1 MSANHSSISAHK
13 FGGTSMADAAR
24 IAHAAQLLLAETG
37 FDTQV
42 IVVSALKGTTDALIH
57 CAQLAS
63 VQDAQWQS
71 LLEALLTRHRNA
83 ADHLL
88 THNRQHAENFFSD
101 EGDRLREVLHAL
113 SLLKSLPETAFEWI
127 QGLGEV
133 WSAYLLHAHFLSL
146 NVSADYLDAR
156 NVLIVRD
163 DAHLGMDI
171 DWPASEE
178 ALSTWRSQS
187 IANRIIVTG
196 FIARDKD
203 GKARVLGRNGSDWS
217 GAIFAKLFAAKEL
230 TIWTDVDGVLS
241 ADPRLVPEAQWVPSL
256 SFEEACELAYFG
268 AQVLHPRSLQPVMAA
283 NIPLRIRNS
292 FKPEHPGSII
302 SKIPSTHPP
311 VKGVSAITD
320 LALVTIEG
328 TGLMGVPGTA
338 ERVFAALHK
347 ADVSVVMISQA
358 SSEHSICCTVRLH
371 DRAAAVKTLRDTF
384 SRELQLGQIA
394 DIHAKEEVAVL
405 AIVGDGMVGT
415 HGIASRLFDSLA
427 RASVNV
433 RAIAQGSSERNI
445 SVAVAASDIARA
457 LRAVHAGFYL
467 SALTISVGLIG
478 PGNVGR
484 VLLQQFMATRK
495 RLLEQSN
502 IELRLCAIANSSRM
516 LLSDSGLNLELEN
529 ALEQLPEAQPVQL
542 DRIGEH
548 LRSLHVPHLMM
559 IDCSSHTE
567 VASRYANWLQQGI
580 HVITPNKQAGS
591 GDFARYQA
599 IRDACQ
605 HSGARFRYEAT
616 VGAGL
621 PVIQTARDLLDTG
634 DEVQA
639 VDGVFSGTLS
649 WLLGCYDG
657 SVPFSQLVMQAREMG
672 YTEPDP
678 RDDLS
683 GVDVARKLV
692 ILAREMGHALSLEHV
707 QIESLVPH
715 FLQSVSR
722 DEFFSRIMEM
732 DAQMLE
738 KFQKAQKENKVLRH
752 VASLK
757 LNGEAKV
764 SVMALDRS
772 HAIASLKPTD
782 NIVQFTTRRYQKNPL
797 VVQGPGAGPE
807 VTAAGVYA
815 DVLRVAAHLGAKL

>member
-1 MSANHSSISAHK
+1 MSAPASSVIAHK
-13 FGGTSMADAAR
+13 FGGTSMADASR
-24 IAHAAQLLLAETG
+24 IAHAAQLLLAENA

-42 IVVSALKGTTDALIH
+42 TVVSALKGTTDGLIR
-57 CAQLAS
+57 CAQMAS
-63 VQDAQWQS
+63 LQNNEWQ
-71 LLEALLTRHRNA
+71 ALLDQMLKRHSDA
-83 ADHLL
+83 ADILL
-88 THNRQHAENFFSD
+88 TGNRAQAEQFFKD
-101 EGDRLREVLHAL
+101 ESERLREVLHAL

-133 WSAYLLHAHFLSL
+133 WSAYLLHAHLVSL
-146 NVSADYLDAR
+146 GVAADYLDAR
-156 NVLIVRD
+156 KILVVHD
-163 DAHLGMDI
+163 DNNLGIDI
-171 DWPASEE
+171 DWEASAH
-178 ALSTWRSQS
+178 ALQEWRKHAK
-187 IANRIIVTG
+187 ANRIIVTG
-196 FIARDKD
+196 FIASDKD

-217 GAIFAKLFAAKEL
+217 GAIFAKLFSAKEL

-241 ADPRLVPEAQWVPSL
+241 ADPRLVPEAEWVPSL

-268 AQVLHPRSLQPVMAA
+268 AQVLHPRSLQPVMSA

-292 FKPEHPGSII
+292 FKPEHPGSVI
-302 SKIPSTHPP
+302 SKVPSTQPP

-358 SSEHSICCTVRLH
+358 SSEHSICCTVRLN

-384 SRELQLGQIA
+384 ARELQLGQIV
-394 DIHAKEEVAVL
+394 DIDAKEEVAVL

-445 SVAVAASDIARA
+445 SVAVAAGDIARA

-467 SALTISVGLIG
+467 SALTISVGLVG

-484 VLLQQFMATRK
+484 VLLQQFEATRK
-495 RLLEQSN
+495 RLLKQSN

-516 LLSDSGLNLELEN
+516 LLSDTGLNLEN
-529 ALEQLPEAQPVQL
+529 VLEQLSDGEPVHL
-542 DRIGEH
+542 DRIGTH
-548 LRSLHVPHLMM
+548 LRSLHGPHCMM
-559 IDCSSHTE
+559 IDCSSNTE
-567 VASRYANWLQQGI
+567 VASRYAGWLQDGI

-591 GDFARYQA
+591 GDFARYQS
-599 IRDACQ
+599 IREACRQ
-605 HSGARFRYEAT
+605 TGARFRYEAT

-649 WLLGCYDG
+649 WLFGRYDG
-657 SVPFSQLVMQAREMG
+657 SVTFSDLVMQAREMG

-692 ILAREMGHALSLEHV
+692 ILAREMGHALSLEQV
-707 QIESLVPH
+707 EIESLVPE
-715 FLQSVSR
+715 FLQDLSR
-722 DEFFSRIMEM
+722 DEFFSRIREM
-732 DAQMLE
+732 DANMLE
-738 KFQKAQKENKVLRH
+738 RFNAAEKENKVLRH
-752 VASLK
+752 VASLNA
-757 LNGEAKV
+757 NGEAKV

-782 NIVQFTTRRYQKNPL
+782 NIVQFTTRRYQNNPL
-797 VVQGPGAGPE
+797 IVQGPGAGPE

>member
-1 MSANHSSISAHK
+1 MSAKHSSISAHK

-24 IAHAAQLLLAETG
+24 IAHAAQLLLDETG

-42 IVVSALKGTTDALIH
+42 IVVSALKGTTDALIR

-63 VQDAQWQS
+63 AQDAQWQS
-71 LLEALLTRHRNA
+71 VLEGLLMRHREA
-83 ADHLL
+83 ANHLL
-88 THNRQHAENFFSD
+88 THHRQQAENFFSD
-101 EGDRLREVLHAL
+101 QGDRLREVLHAL
-113 SLLKSLPETAFEWI
+113 SLLKSLPQTAFEWI

-146 NVSADYLDAR
+146 NISADYLDAR
-156 NVLIVRD
+156 NVLVVRD

-171 DWPASEE
+171 DWPASEQ
-178 ALSTWRSQS
+178 ALSTWRAQFTAS
-187 IANRIIVTG
+187 RIIATG
-196 FIARDKD
+196 FIAGDKD

-217 GAIFAKLFAAKEL
+217 GAIFAKLFAANAL

-268 AQVLHPRSLQPVMAA
+268 AQVLHPRSLQPVMSA

-292 FKPEHPGSII
+292 FKPEHPGSVI
-302 SKIPSTHPP
+302 SKTPSTQPP

-358 SSEHSICCTVRLH
+358 SSEHSICCTVRLN
-371 DRAAAVKTLRDTF
+371 DRAAAVKTLRETF
-384 SRELQLGQIA
+384 ARELQLGQIA
-394 DIHAKEEVAVL
+394 DIDAKEEVAVL

-484 VLLQQFMATRK
+484 VLLQQFAATRK

-516 LLSDSGLNLELEN
+516 LLSDSGLNLES

-559 IDCSSHTE
+559 IDCSSHTD
-567 VASRYANWLQQGI
+567 VASRYESWLQQGI

-591 GDFARYQA
+591 GDFSRYRT

-657 SVPFSQLVMQAREMG
+657 SMPFSQLVMQAREMG

-707 QIESLVPH
+707 EIESLVPD
-715 FLQSVSR
+715 FLQNVSR
-722 DEFFSRIMEM
+722 EEFFLRIHEM

-738 KFQKAQKENKVLRH
+738 KFQMAEKENKVLRH

-757 LNGEAKV
+757 LNGDAKV

>member
-1 MSANHSSISAHK
+1 MSAAVSTVLAHK
-13 FGGTSMADAAR
+13 FGGTSMADATR
-24 IAHAAQLLLAETG
+24 IAHAAQLLLTETG
-37 FDTQV
+37 FTTQV
-42 IVVSALKGTTDALIH
+42 TVVSALKGTTDNLIR
-57 CAQLAS
+57 CAQLAA
-63 VQDAQWQS
+63 VQDDAWQALLDQMLKRHLEAADS
-71 LLEALLTRHRNA
+71 LLTSNRAAAGDFFNA
-83 ADHLL
+83 
-88 THNRQHAENFFSD
+88 ES
-101 EGDRLREVLHAL
+101 ERLREVLHAL

-133 WSAYLLHAHFLSL
+133 WSAYLLHAHLVSL
-146 NVSADYLDAR
+146 GVQADYLDAR
-156 NVLIVRD
+156 KVLVIHD
-163 DAHLGMDI
+163 DNNLGIDI
-171 DWPASEE
+171 DWPSSAENLR
-178 ALSTWRSQS
+178 AWRAQHQ
-187 IANRIIVTG
+187 ADRIIVTG
-196 FIARDKD
+196 FIASDKD

-217 GAIFAKLFAAKEL
+217 GAIFAKLFSAKEL

-241 ADPRLVPEAQWVPSL
+241 ADPRLVPEAEWVPSL

-292 FKPEHPGSII
+292 FKPEHPGSVI
-302 SKIPSTHPP
+302 SKMPSTLPP

-358 SSEHSICCTVRLH
+358 SSEHSICCTVRLN

-384 SRELQLGQIA
+384 ARELLLGQIA
-394 DIHAKEEVAVL
+394 DIDAKEEVAVL

-484 VLLQQFMATRK
+484 VLLQQFEATRK
-495 RLLEQSN
+495 RLLKESN
-502 IELRLCAIANSSRM
+502 ISLRLCAIANSSRM
-516 LLSDSGLNLELEN
+516 LLSDSGLDLNN
-529 ALEQLPEAQPVQL
+529 VSEQLAAAEPVSL
-542 DRIGEH
+542 DAIGEH
-548 LRSLHVPHLMM
+548 LRSLHGPHCMM
-559 IDCSSHTE
+559 IDCSSNTE
-567 VASRYANWLQQGI
+567 VASRYASWLQQGI

-599 IRDACQ
+599 IREACQ

-621 PVIQTARDLLDTG
+621 PIIQTTRDLLDTG

-649 WLLGCYDG
+649 WLFGSYDG
-657 SVPFSQLVMQAREMG
+657 SQAFSQLVMQARELG

-692 ILAREMGHALSLEHV
+692 ILAREMGHALSLEQV
-707 QIESLVPH
+707 EIESLVPS
-715 FLQSVSR
+715 FLQDLSR
-722 DEFFSRIMEM
+722 DEFFTRINEM
-732 DAQMLE
+732 DADMLQR
-738 KFQKAQKENKVLRH
+738 FKAAEKENKVLRH
-752 VASLK
+752 VASLNS
-757 LNGEAKV
+757 NGVAKV
-764 SVMALDRS
+764 SVMALDKS

>member
-1 MSANHSSISAHK
+1 MSAAVSTVLAHK
-13 FGGTSMADAAR
+13 FGGTSMADATR
-24 IAHAAQLLLAETG
+24 IAHAAQLLLTETG
-37 FDTQV
+37 FTTQV
-42 IVVSALKGTTDALIH
+42 TVVSALKGTTDNLIR
-57 CAQLAS
+57 CAQLAA
-63 VQDAQWQS
+63 VQDDAWQALLDQMLKRHLEAADS
-71 LLEALLTRHRNA
+71 LLTSNRAAAGDFFNA
-83 ADHLL
+83 
-88 THNRQHAENFFSD
+88 ES
-101 EGDRLREVLHAL
+101 ERLREVLHAL

-133 WSAYLLHAHFLSL
+133 WSAYLLHAHLVSL
-146 NVSADYLDAR
+146 GVQADYLDAR
-156 NVLIVRD
+156 KVLVIHD
-163 DAHLGMDI
+163 DNNLGIDI
-171 DWPASEE
+171 DWPSSAENLR
-178 ALSTWRSQS
+178 AWRAQHQ
-187 IANRIIVTG
+187 ADRIIVTG
-196 FIARDKD
+196 FIASDKD

-217 GAIFAKLFAAKEL
+217 GAIFAKLFSAKEL

-241 ADPRLVPEAQWVPSL
+241 ADPRLVPEAEWVPSL

-292 FKPEHPGSII
+292 FKPEHPGSVI
-302 SKIPSTHPP
+302 SKIPSTLPP

-358 SSEHSICCTVRLH
+358 SSEHSICCTVRLN

-384 SRELQLGQIA
+384 ARELLLGQIA
-394 DIHAKEEVAVL
+394 DIDAKEEVAVL

-484 VLLQQFMATRK
+484 VLLQQFEATRK
-495 RLLEQSN
+495 RLLKESN
-502 IELRLCAIANSSRM
+502 ISLRLCAIANSSRM
-516 LLSDSGLNLELEN
+516 LLSDSGLDLNN
-529 ALEQLPEAQPVQL
+529 VSEQLAAAEPVSL
-542 DRIGEH
+542 DAIGEH
-548 LRSLHVPHLMM
+548 LRSLHGPHCMM
-559 IDCSSHTE
+559 IDCSSNTE
-567 VASRYANWLQQGI
+567 VASRYASWLQQGI

-599 IRDACQ
+599 IREACQ

-621 PVIQTARDLLDTG
+621 PIIQTTRDLLDTG

-649 WLLGCYDG
+649 WLFGSYDG
-657 SVPFSQLVMQAREMG
+657 SQAFSQLVMQARELG

-692 ILAREMGHALSLEHV
+692 ILAREMGHALSLEQV
-707 QIESLVPH
+707 EIESLVPS
-715 FLQSVSR
+715 FLQDLSR
-722 DEFFSRIMEM
+722 DEFFTRINEM
-732 DAQMLE
+732 DADMLQR
-738 KFQKAQKENKVLRH
+738 FKAAEKENKVLRH
-752 VASLK
+752 VASLNS
-757 LNGEAKV
+757 NGVAKV
-764 SVMALDRS
+764 SVMALDKS

>member
-1 MSANHSSISAHK
+1 MSAAASSVIAHK
-13 FGGTSMADAAR
+13 FGGTSMADADR

-37 FDTQV
+37 FTTQ
-42 IVVSALKGTTDALIH
+42 ITVVSALKGTTDALIR
-57 CAQLAS
+57 CARLAATQDSQWQGLLDDLLKRHRQAADGLLAS
-63 VQDAQWQS
+63 NRS
-71 LLEALLTRHRNA
+71 A
-83 ADHLL
+83 ADD
-88 THNRQHAENFFSD
+88 FFD
-101 EGDRLREVLHAL
+101 TEGERLREVLHAL
-113 SLLKSLPETAFEWI
+113 SLLKSLPDTAFEWV

-133 WSAYLLHAHFLSL
+133 WSAYLLNAHLLSIGEQ
-146 NVSADYLDAR
+146 ADYLDAR
-156 NVLIVRD
+156 KVLVIHD
-163 DAHLGMDI
+163 DNHLGI
-171 DWPASEE
+171 DVDWSASSENLN
-178 ALSTWRSQS
+178 AWRSQYQ
-187 IANRIIVTG
+187 AKRIIITG
-196 FIARDKD
+196 FIASDAD

-217 GAIFAKLFAAKEL
+217 GAIFAKLFSADEL

-241 ADPRLVPEAQWVPSL
+241 ADPRLVPEAEWVPSL

-292 FKPEHPGSII
+292 FKPEHPGSVI
-302 SKIPSTHPP
+302 SKTPSTQPP

-358 SSEHSICCTVRLH
+358 SSEHSICCTVRLN

-384 SRELQLGQIA
+384 ARELELGQIA
-394 DIHAKEEVAVL
+394 DIDAKEEVAVL

-427 RASVNV
+427 RANVNV

-445 SVAVAASDIARA
+445 SVAVAASDIAKA

-467 SALTISVGLIG
+467 SALTISVGLVG

-484 VLLQQFMATRK
+484 VLLQQFEATRK
-495 RLLEQSN
+495 RLLKQSN

-516 LLSDSGLNLELEN
+516 LLSDKGLQLDNV
-529 ALEQLPEAQPVQL
+529 LEQLGDGAPVIL
-542 DRIGEH
+542 DAIGEH
-548 LRSLHVPHLMM
+548 LRSLHGPHCML
-559 IDCSSHTE
+559 IDCSSNTE
-567 VASRYANWLQQGI
+567 VASRYAGWLQQGI

-591 GDFARYQA
+591 GDFSRYQA
-599 IRDACQ
+599 IREACQ

-621 PVIQTARDLLDTG
+621 PIIQTTRDLLDTG

-649 WLLGCYDG
+649 WLFGCYDG
-657 SVPFSQLVMQAREMG
+657 SLPFSALVMQARELG

-692 ILAREMGHALSLEHV
+692 ILAREMGHDLSLEQV
-707 QIESLVPH
+707 EIESLVPD
-715 FLQSVSR
+715 FLQNLSR
-722 DEFFSRIMEM
+722 EEFFSRINEM
-732 DAQMLE
+732 DTAMLQRFTAAE
-738 KFQKAQKENKVLRH
+738 KENKVLRH

-757 LNGEAKV
+757 ANGEAKV

>member
-1 MSANHSSISAHK
+1 MSALVSSVIAHK
-13 FGGTSMADAAR
+13 FGGTSMADAPR
-24 IAHAAQLLLAETG
+24 IAHAAQLLLAETQ
-37 FDTQV
+37 FTTQV
-42 IVVSALKGTTDALIH
+42 TVVSALKGTTDSLIR
-57 CAQLAS
+57 CAQMAAK
-63 VQDAQWQS
+63 QDDAWQG
-71 LLEALLTRHRNA
+71 LLEDLLKRHCNA
-83 ADHLL
+83 ADSLL
-88 THNRQHAENFFSD
+88 TTNRSEAEDFFVAES
-101 EGDRLREVLHAL
+101 ERLSEVLHAL
-113 SLLKSLPETAFEWI
+113 SLLKSLPGSAFEWI

-133 WSAYLLHAHFLSL
+133 WSAYLLHAHLGSL
-146 NVSADYLDAR
+146 GVAADYLDAR
-156 NVLIVRD
+156 KVLVVHD
-163 DAHLGMDI
+163 DNNLGIDI
-171 DWPASEE
+171 DWSASAENLRHWLE
-178 ALSTWRSQS
+178 ASR
-187 IANRIIVTG
+187 ANRIIVTG
-196 FIARDKD
+196 FIASDKD

-217 GAIFAKLFAAKEL
+217 GAIFAKLFAAQEL

-292 FKPEHPGSII
+292 FRPEHPGSVI
-302 SKIPSTHPP
+302 SKTPSTQPP

-347 ADVSVVMISQA
+347 ANVSVVMISQA
-358 SSEHSICCTVRLH
+358 SSEHSICCTVRLN
-371 DRAAAVKTLRDTF
+371 DRSAAIKILRETF
-384 SRELQLGQIA
+384 ARELQLGQIA
-394 DIHAKEEVAVL
+394 DIDAKEEVAVL

-484 VLLQQFMATRK
+484 VLLQQFEATRK
-495 RLLEQSN
+495 RLLRDSN
-502 IELRLCAIANSSRM
+502 IQLRLCALANSRQM
-516 LLSDSGLNLELEN
+516 LLSDTGLELDN
-529 ALEQLPEAQPVQL
+529 IPEQLALADPVNL

-548 LRSLHVPHLMM
+548 LRSLHGPHCML
-559 IDCSSHTE
+559 IDCSSNTD
-567 VASRYANWLQQGI
+567 VASRYAAWLHQGI

-591 GDFARYQA
+591 GEFSRYQA

-605 HSGARFRYEAT
+605 QSGARFRYEAT

-621 PVIQTARDLLDTG
+621 PIIQTTRDLLDTG
-634 DEVQA
+634 DEIQA
-639 VDGVFSGTLS
+639 IDGVFSGTLS
-649 WLLGCYDG
+649 WLFGSYDG
-657 SVPFSQLVMQAREMG
+657 SLPFSQLVMQARELG

-692 ILAREMGHALSLEHV
+692 ILAREMGHNLSLEQV
-707 QIESLVPH
+707 EIESLVPE
-715 FLQSVSR
+715 FLQNLSR
-722 DEFFSRIMEM
+722 EDFFARINEM
-732 DAQMLE
+732 DDEMLQR
-738 KFQKAQKENKVLRH
+738 FKAAEKENKVLRH
-752 VASLK
+752 VASLNAK
-757 LNGEAKV
+757 GIAKV
-764 SVMALDRS
+764 SVMALERS

>member
-1 MSANHSSISAHK
+1 MSAAVSSVIAHK

-37 FDTQV
+37 FTTQV
-42 IVVSALKGTTDALIH
+42 TVVSALKGTTDGLIR
-57 CAQLAS
+57 CAQLAAS
-63 VQDAQWQS
+63 QDEHWQS
-71 LLEALLTRHRNA
+71 LLDQILKRHRNA
-83 ADHLL
+83 ADDLL
-88 THNRQHAENFFSD
+88 TKNRAHAEDFFNAES
-101 EGDRLREVLHAL
+101 ERLREVLHAL
-113 SLLKSLPETAFEWI
+113 SLLKSLPSTAFEWV

-133 WSAYLLHAHFLSL
+133 WSAYLLHAHLVSL
-146 NVSADYLDAR
+146 GVSADYLDAR
-156 NVLIVRD
+156 KVLVVHD
-163 DAHLGMDI
+163 DNNLGIDI
-171 DWPASEE
+171 DWSSSSIN
-178 ALSTWRSQS
+178 LKTWQAQHQ
-187 IANRIIVTG
+187 ANRIIVTG
-196 FIARDKD
+196 FIASDKD

-217 GAIFAKLFAAKEL
+217 GAIFAKLFSAKEL

-241 ADPRLVPEAQWVPSL
+241 ADPRLVPEAEWVPSL

-292 FKPEHPGSII
+292 FKPEHPGSVI
-302 SKIPSTHPP
+302 SKTPSTQPP

-358 SSEHSICCTVRLH
+358 SSEHSICCTVRLN

-384 SRELQLGQIA
+384 ARELQLGQIA
-394 DIHAKEEVAVL
+394 DIDAKEEVAVL

-484 VLLQQFMATRK
+484 VLLQQFEATRK
-495 RLLEQSN
+495 RLLKESN
-502 IELRLCAIANSSRM
+502 IQLRLCAIANSGRM
-516 LLSDSGLNLELEN
+516 LLSDTGLDLTNVS
-529 ALEQLPEAQPVQL
+529 EQLAIAEKVDLA
-542 DRIGEH
+542 RIGEH
-548 LRSLHVPHLMM
+548 LRSLHGPHCMM
-559 IDCSSHTE
+559 IDCSSNTE
-567 VASRYANWLQQGI
+567 VASRYASWLQQGI

-599 IRDACQ
+599 IREACQ

-621 PVIQTARDLLDTG
+621 PIIQTVRDLLDTG
-634 DEVQA
+634 DEIQA
-639 VDGVFSGTLS
+639 IDGVFSGTLS
-649 WLLGCYDG
+649 WLFGSYDT
-657 SVPFSQLVMQAREMG
+657 SLPFSQLVMQARELG

-692 ILAREMGHALSLEHV
+692 ILAREMGHDLSLEQV
-707 QIESLVPH
+707 EIESLVPEY
-715 FLQSVSR
+715 LQNLSR
-722 DEFFSRIMEM
+722 EDFFARINEM
-732 DAQMLE
+732 DADMLQRFNTAE
-738 KFQKAQKENKVLRH
+738 KENKVLRH
-752 VASLK
+752 VASL
-757 LNGEAKV
+757 NADGVAKV
-764 SVMALDRS
+764 SVMALDKS

>member
-1 MSANHSSISAHK
+1 MSAAASSVIAHK
-13 FGGTSMADAAR
+13 FGGTSMADAGR
-24 IAHAAQLLLAETG
+24 ISHAAQLLLAETG
-37 FDTQV
+37 FSTQV
-42 IVVSALKGTTDALIH
+42 TVVSALKGTTDALIR
-57 CAQLAS
+57 CARLAAA
-63 VQDAQWQS
+63 QDAQWQVM
-71 LLEALLTRHRNA
+71 LDDVLQRHHDAADGLLTANRARASEFFA
-83 ADHLL
+83 A
-88 THNRQHAENFFSD
+88 ES
-101 EGDRLREVLHAL
+101 ERLREVLHAL
-113 SLLKSLPETAFEWI
+113 SLLKSLPESAFEWV

-133 WSAYLLHAHFLSL
+133 WSAYLLHAHLHSL
-146 NVSADYLDAR
+146 GVAADYLDAR
-156 NVLIVRD
+156 KVLVVHD
-163 DAHLGMDI
+163 DNHLGIDI
-171 DWPASEE
+171 DWLASAKNLE
-178 ALSTWRSQS
+178 AWRSASQAS
-187 IANRIIVTG
+187 RIIVTG
-196 FIARDKD
+196 FIASDKE

-217 GAIFAKLFAAKEL
+217 GAIFAKLFSAREL

-241 ADPRLVPEAQWVPSL
+241 ADPRLVPEAEWVPSL

-268 AQVLHPRSLQPVMAA
+268 AQVLHPRSLQPVMSAD
-283 NIPLRIRNS
+283 IPLRIRNS
-292 FKPEHPGSII
+292 FKPEHPGSVI
-302 SKIPSTHPP
+302 SKTPSTQPP

-358 SSEHSICCTVRLH
+358 SSEHSICCTVRLN
-371 DRAAAVKTLRDTF
+371 DRVAAVKTLRDAF
-384 SRELQLGQIA
+384 ARELQLGQIA
-394 DIHAKEEVAVL
+394 DIDAKEEVAVL

-445 SVAVAASDIARA
+445 SVAVAAGDIARA

-484 VLLQQFMATRK
+484 VLLQQFEATRK
-495 RLLEQSN
+495 RLLKESN
-502 IELRLCAIANSSRM
+502 IALRLCAIANSSRM
-516 LLSDSGLNLELEN
+516 LLSETGLDLNQVS
-529 ALEQLPEAQPVQL
+529 EQLSQAEPVDL
-542 DRIGEH
+542 DRISDH
-548 LRSLHVPHLMM
+548 LRSLHGPHCMM
-559 IDCSSHTE
+559 IDCSSNTE
-567 VASRYANWLQQGI
+567 VASRYANWLRQGI

-599 IRDACQ
+599 IRAACQ

-621 PVIQTARDLLDTG
+621 PIIQTTRDLLDTG
-634 DEVQA
+634 DEVRA

-649 WLLGCYDG
+649 WLFGSYDG
-657 SVPFSQLVMQAREMG
+657 SQPFSQLVMQARELG

-692 ILAREMGHALSLEHV
+692 ILAREMGHALSLEQV
-707 QIESLVPH
+707 EIESLVPE
-715 FLQSVSR
+715 FLQGLSR
-722 DEFFSRIMEM
+722 EEFFTRINEM
-732 DAQMLE
+732 DADMLQRFRNAE
-738 KFQKAQKENKVLRH
+738 RDNKVLRH
-752 VASLK
+752 VASLDSD
-757 LNGEAKV
+757 GVAKV
-764 SVMALDRS
+764 SVMALEKS

>member
-1 MSANHSSISAHK
+1 MSAPVSSILAHK

-37 FDTQV
+37 FTTQV
-42 IVVSALKGTTDALIH
+42 TVVSALKGTTDNLIR
-57 CAQLAS
+57 CAQLAAA
-63 VQDAQWQS
+63 QDSGWQS
-71 LLEALLTRHRNA
+71 LLDQMLKRHRDASGDLLTVNRTE
-83 ADHLL
+83 ADIFFD
-88 THNRQHAENFFSD
+88 AES
-101 EGDRLREVLHAL
+101 ERLREVLHAL

-133 WSAYLLHAHFLSL
+133 WSAYLLHAHLVSL
-146 NVSADYLDAR
+146 GVDANYLDAR
-156 NVLIVRD
+156 KVLVVHD
-163 DAHLGMDI
+163 DNNLGIDI
-171 DWPASEE
+171 DWGSSAENLKSWQ
-178 ALSTWRSQS
+178 AQHQ
-187 IANRIIVTG
+187 ADRIIATG
-196 FIARDKD
+196 FIASDKD

-241 ADPRLVPEAQWVPSL
+241 ADPRLVPEAEWVPSL

-292 FKPEHPGSII
+292 FKHEHPGSVI
-302 SKIPSTHPP
+302 SKIPSTQPP

-358 SSEHSICCTVRLH
+358 SSEHSICCTVRLN

-384 SRELQLGQIA
+384 ARELQLGQIA
-394 DIHAKEEVAVL
+394 DINAKEEVAVL

-484 VLLQQFMATRK
+484 VLLQQFEATRK
-495 RLLEQSN
+495 RLLKESN
-502 IELRLCAIANSSRM
+502 IALRLCAIANSSRM
-516 LLSDSGLNLELEN
+516 LLSDTGLDLNN
-529 ALEQLPEAQPVQL
+529 VSEQLASAEPVNL
-542 DRIGEH
+542 DAIGEH
-548 LRSLHVPHLMM
+548 LRSLHGPHCMM
-559 IDCSSHTE
+559 IDCSSNTE
-567 VASRYANWLQQGI
+567 VASRYASWLQQGI

-599 IRDACQ
+599 IREACQ

-621 PVIQTARDLLDTG
+621 PIIQTTRDLLDTG

-649 WLLGCYDG
+649 WLFGSYDG
-657 SVPFSQLVMQAREMG
+657 SQPFSQLVMQARELG

-692 ILAREMGHALSLEHV
+692 ILAREMGHALSLEQV
-707 QIESLVPH
+707 EIESLVPS
-715 FLQSVSR
+715 FLQNLPR
-722 DEFFSRIMEM
+722 EEFFARINEM
-732 DAQMLE
+732 DADMLQRFKTAE
-738 KFQKAQKENKVLRH
+738 KENKVLRH
-752 VASLK
+752 VASL
-757 LNGEAKV
+757 NSDGVAKV
-764 SVMALDRS
+764 SVMALEKS

>member
-1 MSANHSSISAHK
+1 MSASVSSVIAHK

-37 FDTQV
+37 FATQV
-42 IVVSALKGTTDALIH
+42 TVVSALKGTTDALIR
-57 CAQLAS
+57 CAQLAAA
-63 VQDAQWQS
+63 QDSSWQS
-71 LLEALLTRHRNA
+71 LFEQILKRHHEA
-83 ADHLL
+83 ADSLL
-88 THNRQHAENFFSD
+88 SSNRSDADTFFNS
-101 EGDRLREVLHAL
+101 ESERLREVLHAL
-113 SLLKSLPETAFEWI
+113 SLLKSLPDTAFEWV

-133 WSAYLLHAHFLSL
+133 WSAYLLHGHLVSL
-146 NVSADYLDAR
+146 GVQADYLDAR
-156 NVLIVRD
+156 KVLVVHD
-163 DAHLGMDI
+163 DNNLGIDI
-171 DWPASEE
+171 DWSSSAINLKTWQTQHQAS
-178 ALSTWRSQS
+178 
-187 IANRIIVTG
+187 RIIVTG
-196 FIARDKD
+196 FIASDKD

-217 GAIFAKLFAAKEL
+217 GAIFAKLFSAREL

-241 ADPRLVPEAQWVPSL
+241 ADPRLVPEAEWVPSL

-292 FKPEHPGSII
+292 FKPEHPGSVI
-302 SKIPSTHPP
+302 SKTPSTQPP

-358 SSEHSICCTVRLH
+358 SSEHSICCTVRLN
-371 DRAAAVKTLRDTF
+371 DRAAAVKTLRETF

-394 DIHAKEEVAVL
+394 DIDAKEEVAVL

-427 RASVNV
+427 RANVNV

-445 SVAVAASDIARA
+445 SVAVAASDIAKA

-484 VLLQQFMATRK
+484 VLLQQFEATRK
-495 RLLEQSN
+495 RLLKESN
-502 IELRLCAIANSSRM
+502 IQLRLCAIANSGRM
-516 LLSDSGLNLELEN
+516 LLSDTGLDLSKVS
-529 ALEQLPEAQPVQL
+529 EQLATAESVDLA
-542 DRIGEH
+542 RIGEH
-548 LRSLHVPHLMM
+548 LRSLHGPHCMM
-559 IDCSSHTE
+559 IDCSSNTE

-591 GDFARYQA
+591 GDFGRYQA
-599 IRDACQ
+599 IREACQ

-621 PVIQTARDLLDTG
+621 PIIQTTRDLLDTG
-634 DEVQA
+634 DEIQA
-639 VDGVFSGTLS
+639 IDGVFSGTLS
-649 WLLGCYDG
+649 WLFGSYDG
-657 SVPFSQLVMQAREMG
+657 TQPFSQLVMQARELG

-692 ILAREMGHALSLEHV
+692 ILAREMGRDLSLEQV
-707 QIESLVPH
+707 EIESLVPKH
-715 FLQSVSR
+715 LQNLSR
-722 DEFFSRIMEM
+722 DDFFARINEM
-732 DAQMLE
+732 DADMLQRFKTAE
-738 KFQKAQKENKVLRH
+738 KENKVLRH
-752 VASLK
+752 VASLSADG
-757 LNGEAKV
+757 LVKV
-764 SVMALDRS
+764 SVMALDKS

>member
-1 MSANHSSISAHK
+1 MSATASSILGHK
-13 FGGTSMADAAR
+13 FGGTSMADATR

-37 FDTQV
+37 FTAQV
-42 IVVSALKGTTDALIH
+42 TVVSALKGTTDSLIR
-57 CAQLAS
+57 CAQLAAA
-63 VQDAQWQS
+63 QDDAWQAS
-71 LLEALLTRHRNA
+71 LDQILKRHREAADRLLTNNHA
-83 ADHLL
+83 QADAFF
-88 THNRQHAENFFSD
+88 HAES
-101 EGDRLREVLHAL
+101 ERLREVLHAL
-113 SLLKSLPETAFEWI
+113 SLLKSLPNTAFEWV

-133 WSAYLLHAHFLSL
+133 WSAYLLHAHLVSL
-146 NVSADYLDAR
+146 GVQADYLDAR
-156 NVLIVRD
+156 KVLVVHD
-163 DAHLGMDI
+163 DNHLGIDI
-171 DWPASEE
+171 DWPSSAENVK
-178 ALSTWRSQS
+178 AWRTQHQ
-187 IANRIIVTG
+187 ANRIIVTG
-196 FIARDKD
+196 FIASDKE

-217 GAIFAKLFAAKEL
+217 GAIFAKLFSANEL

-241 ADPRLVPEAQWVPSL
+241 ADPRLVPEAEWVPSL

-268 AQVLHPRSLQPVMAA
+268 AQVLHPRSLQPVMSA

-292 FKPEHPGSII
+292 FKSEHPGSVI
-302 SKIPSTHPP
+302 SKTPSTQPP

-358 SSEHSICCTVRLH
+358 SSEHSICCTVRLN

-384 SRELQLGQIA
+384 ARELQLGQIA
-394 DIHAKEEVAVL
+394 DIDAKEEVAVL

-484 VLLQQFMATRK
+484 VLLQQFAATRQ
-495 RLLEQSN
+495 RLLKESN

-516 LLSDSGLNLELEN
+516 LLSESGLDLASVSEPLATAEKVDLN
-529 ALEQLPEAQPVQL
+529 
-542 DRIGEH
+542 RIGEH
-548 LRSLHVPHLMM
+548 LRSLHGPHCMM
-559 IDCSSHTE
+559 IDCSSNTE
-567 VASRYANWLQQGI
+567 VASRYAAWLQQGI

-599 IRDACQ
+599 IREACQ

-621 PVIQTARDLLDTG
+621 PIIQTTRDLLDTG

-649 WLLGCYDG
+649 WLFGSYDG
-657 SVPFSQLVMQAREMG
+657 TQPFSQLVMQAREMG

-692 ILAREMGHALSLEHV
+692 ILAREMGHELSLEQV
-707 QIESLVPH
+707 EIESLVPKH
-715 FLQSVSR
+715 LQNLSR
-722 DEFFSRIMEM
+722 EEFFTRINEM
-732 DAQMLE
+732 DAEMLQRFKTAE
-738 KFQKAQKENKVLRH
+738 KENKVLRH
-752 VASLK
+752 VASL
-757 LNGEAKV
+757 NAGGVAKV
-764 SVMALDRS
+764 SVMALDKS

>member
-1 MSANHSSISAHK
+1 MSAPVSSILAHK
-13 FGGTSMADAAR
+13 FGGTSMADATR
-24 IAHAAQLLLAETG
+24 IAHAARLLLAETG
-37 FDTQV
+37 FSTQ
-42 IVVSALKGTTDALIH
+42 ITVVSALKGATDTLIR

-63 VQDAQWQS
+63 RQDAGWQS
-71 LLEALLTRHRNA
+71 LLDDLLKRHRDA
-83 ADHLL
+83 ADSLL
-88 THNRQHAENFFSD
+88 SVNRSEADDFFNAEG
-101 EGDRLREVLHAL
+101 ERLREVLHAL
-113 SLLKSLPETAFEWI
+113 SLLKSLPDTAFEWV

-133 WSAYLLHAHFLSL
+133 WSAYLLHAHLVSL
-146 NVSADYLDAR
+146 GEQADYLDAR
-156 NVLIVRD
+156 KVLVIQD
-163 DAHLGMDI
+163 DNQLGIDI
-171 DWPASEE
+171 DWPASAENLK
-178 ALSTWRSQS
+178 AWRTQHQ
-187 IANRIIVTG
+187 ANRIIITG
-196 FIARDKD
+196 FIACDKE

-217 GAIFAKLFAAKEL
+217 GAIFAKLFSADEL

-241 ADPRLVPEAQWVPSL
+241 ADPRLVPEAEWVPSL

-268 AQVLHPRSLQPVMAA
+268 AQVLHPRSLQPVMSAD
-283 NIPLRIRNS
+283 IPLRIRNS
-292 FKPEHPGSII
+292 FKPEHPGSVI
-302 SKIPSTHPP
+302 SKTPSTQPP

-320 LALVTIEG
+320 LALVTVEG

-358 SSEHSICCTVRLH
+358 SSEHSICCTVRLN

-384 SRELQLGQIA
+384 ARELQLGQIA
-394 DIHAKEEVAVL
+394 DIDAKEEVAVL

-445 SVAVAASDIARA
+445 SVAVAAGDIARA

-484 VLLQQFMATRK
+484 VLLQQFEATRK
-495 RLLEQSN
+495 RLLKHSN
-502 IELRLCAIANSSRM
+502 IELKLCAVANSSRM
-516 LLSDSGLNLELEN
+516 LLRETGLDLHKVADQLAEAGPVNLE
-529 ALEQLPEAQPVQL
+529 
-542 DRIGEH
+542 RIGEH
-548 LRSLHVPHLMM
+548 LRSLHGPHCMM
-559 IDCSSHTE
+559 IDCSSNTE
-567 VASRYANWLQQGI
+567 VASRYAGWLQQGI

-591 GDFARYQA
+591 GDFSRYQA
-599 IRDACQ
+599 IQEACQ
-605 HSGARFRYEAT
+605 QSGARFRYEAT

-621 PVIQTARDLLDTG
+621 PIIQTTRDLLDTG
-634 DEVQA
+634 DEVQS

-649 WLLGCYDG
+649 WLFGSYDG
-657 SVPFSQLVMQAREMG
+657 SLPFSQLVMQARELG

-692 ILAREMGHALSLEHV
+692 ILAREMGHALSLEQV
-707 QIESLVPH
+707 EIESLVPE
-715 FLQSVSR
+715 FLQGLSR
-722 DEFFSRIMEM
+722 EEFFARINEM
-732 DAQMLE
+732 DADMLQRFKAAE
-738 KFQKAQKENKVLRH
+738 KDNKVLRH
-752 VASLK
+752 VASL
-757 LNGEAKV
+757 NADGVAKV
-764 SVMALDRS
+764 SVMALDKS

>member
-1 MSANHSSISAHK
+1 MSVAASSVIAHK
-13 FGGTSMADAAR
+13 FGGTSMADASR

-37 FDTQV
+37 FTVQV
-42 IVVSALKGTTDALIH
+42 TVVSALKGTTDNLIR
-57 CAQLAS
+57 CAQLAA
-63 VQDAQWQS
+63 VQDKTWQT
-71 LLEALLTRHRNA
+71 LLADVLKRHRDA
-83 ADHLL
+83 ADNLL
-88 THNRQHAENFFSD
+88 VANRADVEVFFDNEN
-101 EGDRLREVLHAL
+101 ERLQEVLHAL
-113 SLLKSLPETAFEWI
+113 SLLKSLPDTAFEWV

-133 WSAYLLHAHFLSL
+133 WSAYLLQQHFLSL
-146 NVSADYLDAR
+146 GVKADYLDAR
-156 NVLIVRD
+156 KVLVVHD
-163 DAHLGMDI
+163 NNQLGIDI
-171 DWPASEE
+171 DWPAS
-178 ALSTWRSQS
+178 AANLSAWLPQSQ
-187 IANRIIVTG
+187 ANRIIVTG
-196 FIARDKD
+196 FIASDIE

-217 GAIFAKLFAAKEL
+217 GAIFAKLFAAREL

-241 ADPRLVPEAQWVPSL
+241 ADPRLVPEAEWVPSL

-268 AQVLHPRSLQPVMAA
+268 AQVLHPRSLQPVMSA

-292 FKPEHPGSII
+292 FKPEHPGSVI
-302 SKIPSTHPP
+302 SKAPSTQPP

-358 SSEHSICCTVRLH
+358 SSEHSICCTVRLN
-371 DRAAAVKTLRDTF
+371 DRAAAVKTLRETF
-384 SRELQLGQIA
+384 ARELQLGQIA
-394 DIHAKEEVAVL
+394 DIDAKEEVAVL

-445 SVAVAASDIARA
+445 SVAVAANDIARA

-484 VLLQQFMATRK
+484 VLLQQFEATRK
-495 RLLEQSN
+495 RLLKESD
-502 IELRLCAIANSSRM
+502 IELRLCAIANSSQM
-516 LLSDSGLNLELEN
+516 LLSDT
-529 ALEQLPEAQPVQL
+529 ALDLCRVSEQLADGGAVDL

-548 LRSLHVPHLMM
+548 LRGLHGPHCMM
-559 IDCSSHTE
+559 IDCSSNTE
-567 VASRYANWLQQGI
+567 VASRYAGWLQQGI

-599 IRDACQ
+599 IRTACQ
-605 HSGARFRYEAT
+605 QSGARFRYEAT

-621 PVIQTARDLLDTG
+621 PIIQTTRDLLDTG
-634 DEVQA
+634 DEVHA

-649 WLLGCYDG
+649 WLFGCYDG
-657 SVPFSQLVMQAREMG
+657 SQPFSHLVMQARELG

-692 ILAREMGHALSLEHV
+692 ILAREMGHDLSLENV
-707 QIESLVPH
+707 EIESLVPE
-715 FLQSVSR
+715 FLQGLSR
-722 DEFFSRIMEM
+722 DDFFARINEM
-732 DAQMLE
+732 DAEMLQRFKTAE
-738 KFQKAQKENKVLRH
+738 KQDKVLRH
-752 VASLK
+752 VASLNS
-757 LNGEAKV
+757 NGVARV
-764 SVMALDRS
+764 SVMALDKS

-797 VVQGPGAGPE
+797 IVQGPGAGPE

>member
-1 MSANHSSISAHK
+1 MSATASSILAHK
-13 FGGTSMADAAR
+13 FGGTSMADASR
-24 IAHAAQLLLAETG
+24 IAHAAQLLLAETK
-37 FDTQV
+37 FTTQV
-42 IVVSALKGTTDALIH
+42 IVVSALKGTTDGLIR
-57 CAQLAS
+57 CAQLAAA
-63 VQDAQWQS
+63 QDDAWQALLDQMLKRHREAADS
-71 LLEALLTRHRNA
+71 LLTS
-83 ADHLL
+83 
-88 THNRQHAENFFSD
+88 NRSQAEEFLNTES
-101 EGDRLREVLHAL
+101 ERLREVLQAL
-113 SLLKSLPETAFEWI
+113 SLLKSLPETAFEWV

-133 WSAYLLHAHFLSL
+133 WSAYLLHAHLVSL
-146 NVSADYLDAR
+146 GVQADYLDAR
-156 NVLIVRD
+156 KVLVVRD
-163 DAHLGMDI
+163 DNHLGIDI
-171 DWPASEE
+171 DWTSSSENLK
-178 ALSTWRSQS
+178 AWRVQHQ
-187 IANRIIVTG
+187 ANRIIVTG
-196 FIARDKD
+196 FIASDKE

-217 GAIFAKLFAAKEL
+217 GAIFAKLFAAQEL

-241 ADPRLVPEAQWVPSL
+241 ADPRLVPEAEWVPSL

-292 FKPEHPGSII
+292 FKPEHPGSVI
-302 SKIPSTHPP
+302 SKTPSTQPP

-358 SSEHSICCTVRLH
+358 SSEHSICCTVRLN
-371 DRAAAVKTLRDTF
+371 DRAAAVKILRDTF
-384 SRELQLGQIA
+384 ARELQLGQIA
-394 DIHAKEEVAVL
+394 DIDAKEEVAVL

-484 VLLQQFMATRK
+484 VLLQQFEATRK
-495 RLLEQSN
+495 RLLKESN
-502 IELRLCAIANSSRM
+502 IALRLCAIANSSRM
-516 LLSDSGLNLELEN
+516 LLSDIGLDLNN
-529 ALEQLPEAQPVQL
+529 ISEQLVAAESVNL
-542 DRIGEH
+542 DAIGEH
-548 LRSLHVPHLMM
+548 LRSLHGPHCMI
-559 IDCSSHTE
+559 IDCSSNTE
-567 VASRYANWLQQGI
+567 VASRYASWLQQGI

-591 GDFARYQA
+591 GDFSRYLA
-599 IRDACQ
+599 IREACQ

-621 PVIQTARDLLDTG
+621 PIIQTTRDLLDTG

-649 WLLGCYDG
+649 WLFGSYDG
-657 SVPFSQLVMQAREMG
+657 TQPFSQLVMQARELG

-692 ILAREMGHALSLEHV
+692 ILAREMGHELSLEHV
-707 QIESLVPH
+707 EIESLVPS
-715 FLQSVSR
+715 FLQNLSR
-722 DEFFSRIMEM
+722 EDFFARINEM
-732 DAQMLE
+732 DAQMLQRFKTAE
-738 KFQKAQKENKVLRH
+738 KENKVLRH
-752 VASLK
+752 VASLNS
-757 LNGEAKV
+757 NGVAKV
-764 SVMALDRS
+764 SVMALDKS

>member
-1 MSANHSSISAHK
+1 MSALVSSVIAHK
-13 FGGTSMADAAR
+13 FGGTSMADAPR
-24 IAHAAQLLLAETG
+24 IAHAAQLLLAETQ
-37 FDTQV
+37 FTTQV
-42 IVVSALKGTTDALIH
+42 TVVSALKGTTDSLIR
-57 CAQLAS
+57 CAQMAAK
-63 VQDAQWQS
+63 QDDAWQG
-71 LLEALLTRHRNA
+71 LLEDLLKRHCNA
-83 ADHLL
+83 ADSLL
-88 THNRQHAENFFSD
+88 TTNRSEAEDFFVAES
-101 EGDRLREVLHAL
+101 ERLSEVLHAL
-113 SLLKSLPETAFEWI
+113 SLLKSLPGSAFEWI

-133 WSAYLLHAHFLSL
+133 WSAYLLHAHLGSL
-146 NVSADYLDAR
+146 GVAADYLDAR
-156 NVLIVRD
+156 KVLVVHD
-163 DAHLGMDI
+163 DNNLGIDI
-171 DWPASEE
+171 DWSASAENLRHWLE
-178 ALSTWRSQS
+178 ASR
-187 IANRIIVTG
+187 ANRIIVTG
-196 FIARDKD
+196 FIASDKD

-217 GAIFAKLFAAKEL
+217 GAIFAKLFAAQEL

-292 FKPEHPGSII
+292 FKPEHSGSVI
-302 SKIPSTHPP
+302 SKTPSTQPP

-347 ADVSVVMISQA
+347 ANVSVVMISQA
-358 SSEHSICCTVRLH
+358 SSEHSICCTVRLN
-371 DRAAAVKTLRDTF
+371 DRSAAIKILRETF
-384 SRELQLGQIA
+384 ARELQLGQIA
-394 DIHAKEEVAVL
+394 DIDAKEEVAVL

-484 VLLQQFMATRK
+484 VLLQQFEATRK
-495 RLLEQSN
+495 RLLRDSN
-502 IELRLCAIANSSRM
+502 IQLRLCALANSRQM
-516 LLSDSGLNLELEN
+516 LLSDTGLELDN
-529 ALEQLPEAQPVQL
+529 IPEQLALADPVNL

-548 LRSLHVPHLMM
+548 LRSLHGPHCML
-559 IDCSSHTE
+559 IDCSSNTE
-567 VASRYANWLQQGI
+567 VASRYAAWLHQGI

-591 GDFARYQA
+591 GEFSRYQA
-599 IRDACQ
+599 IREACQ

-621 PVIQTARDLLDTG
+621 PIIQTTRDLLDTG
-634 DEVQA
+634 DEIQA
-639 VDGVFSGTLS
+639 IDGVFSGTLS
-649 WLLGCYDG
+649 WLFGSYDG
-657 SVPFSQLVMQAREMG
+657 SLPFSQLVLQARELG

-692 ILAREMGHALSLEHV
+692 ILAREMGHNLSLEQV
-707 QIESLVPH
+707 AIESLVPE
-715 FLQSVSR
+715 FLQNLSR
-722 DEFFSRIMEM
+722 EDFFARINEM
-732 DAQMLE
+732 DDEMLQR
-738 KFQKAQKENKVLRH
+738 FKAAEKENKVLRH
-752 VASLK
+752 VASLNAK
-757 LNGEAKV
+757 GIAKV
-764 SVMALDRS
+764 SVMALERS